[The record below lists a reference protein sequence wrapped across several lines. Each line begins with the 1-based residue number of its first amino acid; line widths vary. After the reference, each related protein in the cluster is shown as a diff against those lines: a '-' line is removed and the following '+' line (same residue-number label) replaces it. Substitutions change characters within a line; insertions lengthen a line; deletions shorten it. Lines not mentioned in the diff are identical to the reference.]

1 MWFEKNR
8 GTMLLLAMAGSGVGD
23 FFYSLLIQKLL
34 NRYATEEEDCFG
46 GEDTPC
52 DAWRSVMRLAG
63 LFSMT
68 LAVASSFMLRLPEP
82 GEVEKYEEDDEIDE
96 KLLES
101 FIEKRYGSIDYTSIS
116 GSMEEEDGDVVVVKD
131 EEAEVVLMHTDRRA
145 HFGRGSSV
153 EALGGSFRS
162 RYDQTHDF
170 QLCSCSSS
178 MHPTGVVSENN
189 AAGSHQGP
197 TRRNLSLAEFEA
209 LGMLPVR
216 LSTLQGSTAVA
227 PTPGLPYLSLAEI
240 LDTNTTIALLLWT
253 VACAFVYTNFYVHLP
268 AYAES
273 VGLSAD
279 AGARALSLTGVGML
293 AGNITLGKVTDAAG
307 PIATL
312 RFTMCA
318 LAVLLFLWP
327 YCTTSA
333 SLSCVAFFFGY
344 MASTQSSVPLIILAD
359 AFGETSPDSILTLLG
374 LLHACKFP
382 GYLFGPS
389 CIGYVYETFGN
400 YYIASIITGTGMLLG

>member
-1 MWFEKNR
+1 
-8 GTMLLLAMAGSGVGD
+8 MLLLAMAGSGVGD
-23 FFYSLLIQKLL
+23 FLYSLVIQKLL
-34 NRYATEEEDCFG
+34 NWYTAEEKGCSG
-46 GEDTPC
+46 REDTPC

-68 LAVASSFMLRLPEP
+68 LAVASSFMLRLPER
-82 GEVEKYEEDDEIDE
+82 GEVEKYEKDDEKDE
-96 KLLES
+96 ELDS
-101 FIEKRYGSIDYTSIS
+101 FIEKRYGSMGHTLIP
-116 GSMEEEDGDVVVVKD
+116 GRKEEEEDGDVVVVKD
-131 EEAEVVLMHTDRRA
+131 EEAEEVVMHKDRIA
-145 HFGRGSSV
+145 HFGRRSAM
-153 EALGGSFRS
+153 ETLGESFRL

-170 QLCSCSSS
+170 QLSGRSSPS
-178 MHPTGVVSENN
+178 IRLSGAISESN
-189 AAGSHQGP
+189 AAGCHQSP
-197 TRRNLSLAEFEA
+197 SKHRSSLAEFEA

-216 LSTLQGSTAVA
+216 LSTLHASTTDA
-227 PTPGLPYLSLAEI
+227 PTPGLPYLSLAEV
-240 LDTNTTIALLLWT
+240 LDTNTTSALLLWT

-279 AGARALSLTGVGML
+279 TGARALSLTGVGML
-293 AGNITLGKVTDAAG
+293 AGNISLGRVTDAAG
-307 PIATL
+307 PIAIL

-318 LAVLLFLWP
+318 LTVLLFLWP

-344 MASTQSSVPLIILAD
+344 MASTQSSVPLIIMAD

-374 LLHACKFP
+374 LLNACKFP

-389 CIGYVYETFGN
+389 CIGYVYEMLGD
-400 YYIASIITGTGMLLG
+400 YHIASIITGTGMLLG